1 MLALLLACAGPQLD
15 SDSTPVDV
23 TLADTPDDHGSV
35 ACGTSC
41 AGPDPSDFDHLE
53 AELIPFLFED
63 WNQQPI
69 GEPTEEL
76 ETLLFYFQDTSA
88 YLASQ
93 GATGLD
99 AEHERFLREQ
109 LARDTVSV
117 QMRVVE
123 DDGTVRASLPAQD
136 IPLKAKQHLVFD
148 GTGSLGHLE
157 TGGKVKRVGLA
168 HLWSRW

>member
-15 SDSTPVDV
+15 SDAPATGLNATEVHE
-23 TLADTPDDHGSV
+23 DHGSV

-63 WNQQPI
+63 WNQQPV
-69 GEPTEEL
+69 GEATEEL
-76 ETLLFYFQDTSA
+76 ETLLFYFQDTQA
-88 YLASQ
+88 YLATQ

-109 LARDTVSV
+109 LARDTVTV

-123 DDGTVRASLPAQD
+123 DDGTVRASLPEQD
-136 IPLKAKQHLVFD
+136 IPLKEKQHLVFD